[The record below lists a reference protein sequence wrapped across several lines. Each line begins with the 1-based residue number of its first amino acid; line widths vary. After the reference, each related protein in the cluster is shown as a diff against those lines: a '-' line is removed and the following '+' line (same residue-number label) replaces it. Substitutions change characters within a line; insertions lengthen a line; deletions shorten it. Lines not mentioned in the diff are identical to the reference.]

1 MLAADIILVCSRN
14 EAFGRVVVDGMK
26 LGRPVVYPRSGGIPE
41 YMKDGVTGLSY
52 SPGDV
57 SELVQ
62 RIEDLIDDP
71 ERAARIGAEAKRYA
85 CAKFTRNGTDVRIL
99 RDLQRTDG
107 RTDWRVAM
115 PKRVVAS
122 LASVAIQQSKTSR
135 TLNINCG
142 LPEVS
147 FRPARQIAEDAFEA
161 REGQRQIG
169 GDKKFTQ
176 LCARTGHLLGLKT
189 ANTAI

>member
-1 MLAADIILVCSRN
+1 M
-14 EAFGRVVVDGMK
+14 VVDGMK
-26 LGRPVVYPRSGGIPE
+26 LTRPVVYPRSGGIPE

-71 ERAARIGAEAKRYA
+71 ERAAKIGAEAKRYA

-115 PKRVVAS
+115 PKRVVGFACFCGHSGRARHHGRSTSTVELRGIHSS
-122 LASVAIQQSKTSR
+122 LR
-135 TLNINCG
+135 
-142 LPEVS
+142 
-147 FRPARQIAEDAFEA
+147 
-161 REGQRQIG
+161 
-169 GDKKFTQ
+169 DKIRGCV
-176 LCARTGHLLGLKT
+176 LS
-189 ANTAI
+189 I